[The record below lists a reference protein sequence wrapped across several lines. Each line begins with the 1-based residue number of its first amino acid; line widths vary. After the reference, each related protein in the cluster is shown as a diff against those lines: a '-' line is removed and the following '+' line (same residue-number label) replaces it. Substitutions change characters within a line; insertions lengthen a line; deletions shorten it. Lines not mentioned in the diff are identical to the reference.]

1 MIGNKGRNIFEGFD
15 GDDTLIG
22 DLGVD
27 DLRGGTGNDTLARNQ
42 LFGVPVADGAI
53 DKLDGFTG
61 TDRCRVPQE
70 RMVVVAMCGASSS
83 LPDGFRK
90 CAGPTRGGTVAR

>member
-1 MIGNKGRNIFEGFD
+1 MIGNKDRNIFEGFD

-27 DLRGGTGNDTLARNQ
+27 DLRGGAGNDTLASNQ

-61 TDRCRVPQE
+61 TDHCRVPFVNVEADITISCEIINQ
-70 RMVVVAMCGASSS
+70 
-83 LPDGFRK
+83 D
-90 CAGPTRGGTVAR
+90 